1 MRHEELKATTQKSY
15 YKKAYVLKD
24 GENLYL
30 QSYNT
35 IVCGLVEGKFVR
47 YWDGY
52 SLTTMNH
59 VNDFRIQHGLNRLCK
74 KDWDKIP
81 VIADSISYRDHI
93 KANMGNQY
101 YGMY

>member
-24 GENLYL
+24 GNNLYL

-47 YWDGY
+47 YWDDY
-52 SLTTMNH
+52 STTTMNH
-59 VNDFRIQHGLNRLCK
+59 VNDFRMQHSLNRLHK
-74 KDWDKIP
+74 KDWCKIP
-81 VIADSISYRDHI
+81 VLKSPVSYHV
-93 KANMGNQY
+93 KANMNNQN

>member
-30 QSYNT
+30 RSYNT
-35 IVCGLVEGKFVR
+35 IVCGIVNGKFIR

-52 SLTTMNH
+52 SSTTMKH
-59 VNDFRIQHGLNRLCK
+59 VNDFRVQHELNRLSK
-74 KDWDKIP
+74 KDWDEIQVASVKE
-81 VIADSISYRDHI
+81 
-93 KANMGNQY
+93 G
-101 YGMY
+101 

>member
-15 YKKAYVLKD
+15 YKKAYALKD

-35 IVCGLVEGKFVR
+35 IVCGLVKGKFVR

-52 SLTTMNH
+52 SLTTINH
-59 VNDFRIQHGLNRLCK
+59 VNDFRMQHGLNRLSK
-74 KDWDKIP
+74 KDWNKIN
-81 VIADSISYRDHI
+81 VIADPISYRDHI
-93 KANMGNQY
+93 KANMGNQDY
-101 YGMY
+101 

>member
-1 MRHEELKATTQKSY
+1 MRHEELKATLQKSY

-47 YWDGY
+47 YWDSY
-52 SLTTMNH
+52 STTTMNH
-59 VNDFRIQHGLNRLCK
+59 VNDFRIQHGLVRLRK
-74 KDWDKIP
+74 MDWDKIS
-81 VIADSISYRDHI
+81 VIADPVSSRDHI
-93 KANMGNQY
+93 KANMGNQS

>member
-1 MRHEELKATTQKSY
+1 MKHEELKATTQKSY

-24 GENLYL
+24 GNNLYL

-35 IVCGLVEGKFVR
+35 IVCGLIEGKFVR

-59 VNDFRIQHGLNRLCK
+59 VNDFRMQHGLGSLRK
-74 KDWDKIP
+74 RDWDKIS
-81 VIADSISYRDHI
+81 VIADPIYYRDHV
-93 KANMGNQY
+93 KENMNNQN

>member
-24 GENLYL
+24 GNNLYL

-47 YWDGY
+47 YWDDY
-52 SLTTMNH
+52 STTTMKH
-59 VNDFRIQHGLNRLCK
+59 VNDFRVQHELNRLSK
-74 KDWDKIP
+74 KDWDEIP
-81 VIADSISYRDHI
+81 VASV
-93 KANMGNQY
+93 KEG
-101 YGMY
+101 

>member
-24 GENLYL
+24 GNNLFL
-30 QSYNT
+30 RSYNT
-35 IVCGLVEGKFVR
+35 IVCGLVDGKFLR

-59 VNDFRIQHGLNRLCK
+59 VNDFRMQHGLNRLNK
-74 KDWDKIP
+74 KDWNNIP
-81 VIADSISYRDHI
+81 INTDNI
-93 KANMGNQY
+93 KANMF
-101 YGMY
+101 

>member
-1 MRHEELKATTQKSY
+1 MRHEELKATTQNSY

-52 SLTTMNH
+52 SHTTLNH

-74 KDWDKIP
+74 KDWNKIH
-81 VIADSISYRDHI
+81 VIADPISYRDHI

>member
-15 YKKAYVLKD
+15 YKKAYVLND

-35 IVCGLVEGKFVR
+35 IVCGLVKGKFVR

-52 SLTTMNH
+52 SLTTINH
-59 VNDFRIQHGLNRLCK
+59 VNDFRMQHGLNRLSK
-74 KDWDKIP
+74 KDWNQIN
-81 VIADSISYRDHI
+81 VIADPISYRDHN
-93 KANMGNQY
+93 KANIGNQDY
-101 YGMY
+101 